1 MGERLVRN
9 EEVRG
14 SIPLG
19 STNFL
24 IRMQIL
30 PPSDALR
37 FNVIGTSGSGKS
49 TFSRRLADIL
59 QAPHIEMDRLF
70 WRPGWQQAPE
80 ADFLADLTAALD
92 APRWVLDGN
101 YSRSIPVKWA
111 SVDAVIWLDY
121 PFAVTFTQAVMRALQ
136 RAWRKQELWPGTG
149 NRESF
154 RQTFFSRDSI
164 LWWTIK
170 TFARNR
176 RTITALMADPTHA
189 RIAFIRLTSRADA
202 EAFLHSIA
210 SR

>member
-1 MGERLVRN
+1 M
-9 EEVRG
+9 
-14 SIPLG
+14 
-19 STNFL
+19 
-24 IRMQIL
+24 
-30 PPSDALR
+30 DHALSAETLR
-37 FNVIGTSGSGKS
+37 SLRRVNVVGTSGSGKS
-49 TFSRRLADIL
+49 TFSRRLAEIL

-92 APRWVLDGN
+92 GPRWVLDGN

-136 RAWRKQELWPGTG
+136 RAWRRQELWPGTG

-170 TFARNR
+170 TFAGNR
-176 RTITALMADPTHA
+176 RSIAALMTDPTHA